1 MTACGREV
9 AQSRHPIV
17 RSDLLLFAFPFA
29 FVTPRCVNSKAL
41 PDSSLVSRGLSH
53 LSQDDLQELETYQKQ
68 QLQQLRDCSQRM
80 SKAEKRAAKDQT
92 ESLVRARPELTSSQL
107 S

>member
-1 MTACGREV
+1 M
-9 AQSRHPIV
+9 
-17 RSDLLLFAFPFA
+17 
-29 FVTPRCVNSKAL
+29 NSKAL